1 MLADRQTISR
11 FFLTLALAVA
21 MAFALTSPAMAEG
34 SERTEAL
41 VITAE
46 SPSEDKLD
54 AEGWAWDAS
63 TLTLTLN
70 GANFNVIN
78 ANAITLSEGA
88 TVDVAGDS
96 TVKTSADVLN
106 AASIVASIKGEE
118 SLNVKGAGKLI
129 LIGKKGYSK
138 GIDSEK
144 DLTITG
150 ATIEANV
157 QSDALS
163 STGTLTIEKS
173 KIDAT
178 GSIGVYGSK
187 INASESVLNCTSIR
201 YYGLRCES
209 ATITNC
215 TVNIT
220 SPFVGV
226 LSNNNIEI
234 ADSDFNVQGSQIG
247 LHILGT
253 IAIHGGTTKATSG
266 SHAIVGDKILLDG
279 EAQLTVSGYGYGLYA
294 QGSDEGDFTDA
305 IKMEAGSTMESTCKS
320 VALAVDYSAH
330 PDLSDEEKAASVN
343 LPADSLPE
351 GYAMKQVE
359 GVTLLVL
366 APKNSNVTMGE
377 DDFPTGE
384 GVGGPITIEY
394 HEPPMPE
401 ITFSVLTFDTNGG
414 EAMDSVRKV
423 SGARVD
429 LTDYVPV
436 REGYTFLGW
445 YLDADLSE
453 AVSNVKLTKN
463 ITVYAAWEENIPST
477 VVLPFS
483 DVNEGDWFYAPVA
496 YVYENG
502 LMNGTSA
509 TTFAPNEA
517 TSRGM
522 LVTML
527 WRLEGQPAAQ
537 KASFSDISVDDYYAT
552 AVAWANEN
560 GIVTGVD
567 EAIFAPK
574 SAITREQFA
583 AIMYRYAQYKGMD
596 TSAHADLSSY
606 TDNTSI
612 SAYARE
618 ALSWANATGLINGM
632 STTELAPQAQATRAQ
647 TAAILWRWCEDVR
660 K

>member
-1 MLADRQTISR
+1 MFTDRKTISHS
-11 FFLTLALAVA
+11 FLTLALAVA

-78 ANAITLSEGA
+78 ANAITLPEGA

-96 TVKTSADVLN
+96 TVKTSTDVLN

-118 SLNVKGAGKLI
+118 SLKVEGAGKLI

-163 STGTLTIEKS
+163 SMGTLTIEKS

-234 ADSDFNVQGSQIG
+234 TDSDFNVQGSQIG

-305 IKMEAGSTMESTCKS
+305 IKMEAGSTVESTCKS

-366 APKNSNVTMGE
+366 APKDSNVTMGK
-377 DDFPTGE
+377 DGFPTGE

-477 VVLPFS
+477 VALPFS

-596 TSAHADLSSY
+596 TSAHADLSNY
-606 TDNTSI
+606 TDNASI

-647 TAAILWRWCEDVR
+647 TAAILWRWCEDAQ

>member
-1 MLADRQTISR
+1 
-11 FFLTLALAVA
+11 

-78 ANAITLSEGA
+78 ANAITLPEGA

-163 STGTLTIEKS
+163 SMGTLTIEKS

-234 ADSDFNVQGSQIG
+234 TDSDFNVQGSQIG

-305 IKMEAGSTMESTCKS
+305 IKMEAGSTVESTCKS

-366 APKNSNVTMGE
+366 APKDSNVTMGK
-377 DDFPTGE
+377 DGFPTGE

-453 AVSNVKLTKN
+453 AVSNVRLTKN
-463 ITVYAAWEENIPST
+463 ITVYAAWEENITST

-596 TSAHADLSSY
+596 TSAHADLSNY
-606 TDNTSI
+606 TDNASI

-647 TAAILWRWCEDVR
+647 TAAILWRWCEDAQ

>member
-78 ANAITLSEGA
+78 ANAITLPEGA

-647 TAAILWRWCEDVR
+647 TVAILWRWCEDVR